1 MSKRETR
8 PRWLETLL
16 ENTFF
21 EVCHEHR
28 DLRES
33 KINIFCIDCGLCFC
47 THCFSGSSHAPHRHL
62 QIRHN
67 MYQDVVEVDDL
78 NKLFDC
84 SKIQISEEGVK
95 NNDSSPTSHLE
106 AEEAFPPPSSSSVSQ
121 ERGENS
127 MDGSDEGTVRPKK
140 RIRRR
145 KGVPHR
151 NLSFTS
157 FED

>member
-1 MSKRETR
+1 
-8 PRWLETLL
+8 
-16 ENTFF
+16 
-21 EVCHEHR
+21 
-28 DLRES
+28 
-33 KINIFCIDCGLCFC
+33 
-47 THCFSGSSHAPHRHL
+47 
-62 QIRHN
+62 

-84 SKIQISEEGVK
+84 SKIQTYKNNGKRAVYLNPKVQSRPSKSNGGTGGSGGGGGGPQCVVCKIRITESTNLFCSIACKISEEGVN

-106 AEEAFPPPSSSSVSQ
+106 AEEAFPPPSSSSLSQ

-127 MDGSDEGTVRPKK
+127 MDGSDEGTGRPKK

-151 NLSFTS
+151 SPLF
-157 FED
+157 